1 MEEEVNAGLS
11 DPLTLRLKQDPELK
25 VAYDKLVLLV
35 KDQAQ
40 AKQQLLKQQIDHGLL
55 HFSYNFKVLI

>member
-1 MEEEVNAGLS
+1 MQEEVTAGLS

-40 AKQQLLKQQIDHGLL
+40 AKQQLLKQQIDHG
-55 HFSYNFKVLI
+55 FAPF